1 MKLKLKILWKRV
13 FNAQIKAWM
22 AKILSHNCL
31 IVEPRM
37 TYMKQLTFHWFSKFK
52 YHVIRDQYDGSSLR
66 DFVKSVI
73 SHQLHD
79 LWLVDLTEWTYY
91 DWLLQLFDYSQLSNY
106 NCTERLVKKN
116 TAYAPITFERIVV
129 VIVSGNRSEWSP
141 IRSVIIR
148 VINKIGGPRSG
159 SPICQSQVHSGES
172 SPVKTISEV
181 KNSSTLKKTG
191 W

>member
-1 MKLKLKILWKRV
+1 
-13 FNAQIKAWM
+13 
-22 AKILSHNCL
+22 
-31 IVEPRM
+31 M

-79 LWLVDLTEWTYY
+79 LWLVDLAEWAYY
-91 DWLLQLFDYSQLSNY
+91 DCLLQLFDYSQLSNY

-116 TAYAPITFERIVV
+116 TAYAPITFEIIVI
-129 VIVSGNRSEWSP
+129 VIVSDYRSEWSP

-181 KNSSTLKKTG
+181 KNSSTLKKEG

>member
-1 MKLKLKILWKRV
+1 
-13 FNAQIKAWM
+13 M

-52 YHVIRDQYDGSSLR
+52 YHVIRDQYNGSSLR

-73 SHQLHD
+73 SRQLHD
-79 LWLVDLTEWTYY
+79 LWLVDLAEWTYY

-106 NCTERLVKKN
+106 SCTERLVKKN
-116 TAYAPITFERIVV
+116 TAYAPITFEWIVM

-181 KNSSTLKKTG
+181 KIPPLWKRQVDKERLRFDLDIPD
-191 W
+191 